1 MRKLLIT
8 KLIVISQNEARSLEV
23 PFTSGLNI
31 IYGGNKT
38 GKSSIIKSIFTTL
51 GCECKQVEKEWKD
64 LISTYILYFQYAEQ
78 HYCVVRENKKFQI
91 FEQVDEKYNCIIET
105 EHFHEYSNKL
115 MEIFDVNMPCITV
128 KGDQK
133 FNITPPL
140 LFRFQYIDQDEG
152 WNKIAEAFSNVSYI
166 KDWKQNTN
174 KYVSGYL
181 SEDYYRIRAE
191 IIRLGLDK
199 DELKKELT
207 YNQNFVSEIS
217 KLLQISTEQ
226 KDIEEVEKEL
236 LRLLEEIDAKRNS
249 QFIIKKR
256 MGELENQI
264 FVNQHKIKSA
274 ELSLHEIQRD
284 INFAMTL
291 DEKIIC
297 PTCGAECNN
306 GLEGQLSISSDSA
319 LAEKLIS
326 SLSIELSELTQE
338 LNQCIRNY
346 ELLITQIKSLS
357 ESIEK
362 TRRILAYSEF
372 YKNEGKQEL
381 YQSCLKQLDI
391 LQKKFDDKLLEITKL
406 HEQVNDLKSIKRSKK
421 IRSTIEAYC
430 RQVAEQIN
438 IPKTF
443 IKLRDFVQVLD
454 RTGSETPRIVYMYQT
469 ALYLYN
475 LDRSD
480 SPFNFLVIDTPNQQG
495 QDSINLQNIFKSL
508 ELFYPKEGQV
518 ILGTERETG
527 SEKMASTVLSLT
539 EKRRCLTKQNYN
551 IHQKLIKQLND
562 IAIQFVHD
570 EFKSKQIVDEG

>member
-1 MRKLLIT
+1 
-8 KLIVISQNEARSLEV
+8 VISQSEARSLEV

-38 GKSSIIKSIFTTL
+38 GKSSIIKSIFTTF
-51 GCECKQVEKEWKD
+51 GCECKQVEKDWKD
-64 LISTYILYFQYAEQ
+64 IISTYILYFRYGDQD
-78 HYCVVRENKKFQI
+78 YCIVRENKKFQI
-91 FEQVDEKYNCIIET
+91 FEKVDEKYNCLIET

-115 MEIFDVNMPCITV
+115 MEIFGVNMPCITV

-152 WNKIAEAFSNVSYI
+152 WNKIAEAFSNVAYI

-191 IIRLGLDK
+191 IVRLGLEK
-199 DELKKELT
+199 DEFKKELT
-207 YNQNFVSEIS
+207 YNQNFVSQIS
-217 KLLQISTEQ
+217 RLLQISVEQ
-226 KDIEEVEKEL
+226 KDVVEVEIEL
-236 LRLLEEIDAKRNS
+236 LRLLEELDIKRNS

-264 FVNQHKIKSA
+264 FVSQHKLKSA
-274 ELSLHEIQRD
+274 ELSLYEVQRD

-297 PTCGAECNN
+297 PTCGAECINS
-306 GLEGQLSISSDSA
+306 LERQLSISSDSA

-326 SLSIELSELTQE
+326 SLSSELSELTQE
-338 LNQCIRNY
+338 LDLCKEQY
-346 ELLITQIKSLS
+346 EVLIAQIKSLS
-357 ESIEK
+357 EDIEK
-362 TRRILAYSEF
+362 AKRILAYSEF

-381 YQSCLKQLDI
+381 YQSCLQQLDV
-391 LQKKFDDKLLEITKL
+391 LQKNLDDKLLEIAKL
-406 HEQVNDLKSIKRSKK
+406 NEQVNDLKSTKRSKE
-421 IRSTIEAYC
+421 IRRNIEAYC

-443 IKLRDFVQVLD
+443 IKLRDFVQALE
-454 RTGSETPRIVYMYQT
+454 RTGSETPRIVYMYQS

-475 LDRSD
+475 LERSN

-495 QDSINLQNIFKSL
+495 QDPTNLQNIFKSL
-508 ELFYPKEGQV
+508 ALFYSSEGQV
-518 ILGTERETG
+518 ILGTERKTG
-527 SEKMASTVLSLT
+527 CEEMASSVLNLT
-539 EKRRCLTKQNYN
+539 EKRRCLTEQKYSA
-551 IHQKLIKQLND
+551 HQRLLKRLQEV
-562 IAIQFVHD
+562 AIQFVSD
-570 EFKSKQIVDEG
+570 NYINSQQ